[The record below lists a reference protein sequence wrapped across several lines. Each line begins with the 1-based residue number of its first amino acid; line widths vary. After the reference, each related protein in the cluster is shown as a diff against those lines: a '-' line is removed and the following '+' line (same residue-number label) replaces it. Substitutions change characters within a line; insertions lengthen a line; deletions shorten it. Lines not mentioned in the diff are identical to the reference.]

1 MQEAMNQ
8 WLRFCVGDCDPTV
21 ISEPVLPLTPAEF
34 DHRYSRSRQQFRP
47 ANLQGLS
54 LWIIGRENPWG
65 GLYEGAERPL
75 SDHGNHGLF
84 YGSSANSV
92 VPKTVAVSIG
102 TGHRADDEGVH
113 L

>member
-1 MQEAMNQ
+1 MDQ
-8 WLRFCVGDCDPTV
+8 WLRFCVGVCDPSV
-21 ISEPVLPLTPAEF
+21 IPEPVLPLTPAEF

-54 LWIIGRENPWG
+54 FWIIGRENSCG
-65 GLYEGAERPL
+65 CLDKRAERSL

-84 YGSSANSV
+84 YGSRENSV